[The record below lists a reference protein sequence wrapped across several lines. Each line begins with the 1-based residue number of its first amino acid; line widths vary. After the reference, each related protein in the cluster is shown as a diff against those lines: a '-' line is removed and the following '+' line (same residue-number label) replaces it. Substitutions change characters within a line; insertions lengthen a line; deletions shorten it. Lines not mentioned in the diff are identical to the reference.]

1 MSKTWFV
8 TGTDT
13 GVGKTAVS
21 CALLI
26 AAARA
31 GLRTAAVKPVAAGC
45 DAQGHND
52 DALSLMA
59 AMTET
64 LDYSQ
69 VNPVALSEAVAPHIA
84 ARLEG
89 KQLQASRLVGL
100 CRGVM
105 SGGADFVLIE
115 GAGGWR
121 VPINLRETLADV
133 ASQLQVGVI
142 LVVGMRL
149 GCINHALLTAEA
161 IRRDG
166 LRLAAWVANL
176 PGAIQPGAIQPGAI
190 QPGMNQQG
198 ERMDQHEENLDTLR
212 QLLGAPLLGDVPF
225 LPQWQAQ
232 DAARYLDIQPLLR

>member
-1 MSKTWFV
+1 V

-21 CALLI
+21 CARR
-26 AAARA
+26 AAAAAA

-45 DAQGHND
+45 DEEGRNE
-52 DALSLMA
+52 DALNLMA

-64 LDYSQ
+64 LDYEQ
-69 VNPVALSEAVAPHIA
+69 VNPVALKAAVAPHIA
-84 ARLEG
+84 ASLEG
-89 KQLQASRLVGL
+89 KRVQASRLVGL

-105 SGGADFVLIE
+105 TGSADFVLIE

-121 VPINLRETLADV
+121 VPINARETLADV
-133 ASQLQVGVI
+133 ASELQVGVI

-166 LRLAAWVANL
+166 LHLAAWVANL
-176 PGAIQPGAIQPGAI
+176 PGANQPSTNKQV
-190 QPGMNQQG
+190 
-198 ERMDQHEENLDTLR
+198 ERMDRHEENLDTLR
-212 QLLGAPLLGDVPF
+212 QLLPAPLLGDVPF
-225 LPQWQAQ
+225 LPRWQAQ
-232 DAARYLDIQPLLR
+232 GAAQYLDIRPLLR